1 MSVVKRGEMEFA
13 VVEERTL
20 GLSEEGPFDVE
31 FKVCAKEVE
40 PLCVPGPGL
49 GVRPFRYGS
58 LPAVLRLT
66 IFPGK
71 SFDFVVGKGEERFLT
86 GPASGG
92 FGVQPCGL
100 CLTTS
105 ATSASL

>member
-1 MSVVKRGEMEFA
+1 MSLAKGREMESA
-13 VVEERTL
+13 VVEERDL
-20 GLSEEGPFDVE
+20 GLSEEDPVDVE
-31 FKVCAKEVE
+31 FEFCAKEVE

-71 SFDFVVGKGEERFLT
+71 SFDFVMGKGEERFLT
-86 GPASGG
+86 GL
-92 FGVQPCGL
+92 VC
-100 CLTTS
+100 
-105 ATSASL
+105 